1 MMEFEPKVFRTL
13 VFVRHG
19 QYSSDPEKLTR
30 LGRNQ
35 ARRTALAISLLNP
48 TKIYCSTMPR
58 AVETATFLGDRMNLA
73 PIAKDI
79 FREGMLPGT
88 TGFKR
93 LMMKGLSIKE
103 KRELE
108 SKTKLARKNA
118 NLAFKALF
126 KKPRTGQHT
135 EVIVAHGNVIRHWV
149 CKAMDIAEE
158 KWLTMDVRHASLT
171 TIRISKKGHITLLGF
186 SDTGHL
192 PVTMRT
198 YV

>member
-1 MMEFEPKVFRTL
+1 MEFEPKVFRTL

-19 QYSSDPEKLTR
+19 QYSSEPEKLTT

-35 ARRTALAISLLNP
+35 ARRTARAIAVLKP
-48 TKIYCSTMPR
+48 DKIYCSTMPR
-58 AVETATFLGDRMNLA
+58 AIETAAFLGEQVTLD
-73 PIAKDI
+73 PISKDI
-79 FREGMLPGT
+79 FREGLLPGT
-88 TGFKR
+88 IGFKR
-93 LMMKGLSIKE
+93 LMMKGLSSEE

-118 NLAFKALF
+118 NLAFKLLF
-126 KKPRTGQHT
+126 KRPTRGRQT

-149 CKAMDIAEE
+149 CKALGLPEE

-171 TIRISKKGHITLLGF
+171 TIRISKKGNITLLGF
-186 SDTGHL
+186 SDVGHL
-192 PVTMRT
+192 PLNMRT